1 MELKD
6 LQSDLEALRELY
18 GLIRYGDVTS
28 NVILGERSKL
38 LLKDLLDGA
47 TKRVLETHIKIIAE
61 AEHGICGN
69 TFSSESGKW
78 LVESRPCVSSNI
90 LNATPDVIR
99 DSVKESKHP
108 AFSSSKDE
116 DYPNQLTTHEVIS
129 QQSRFTLDKSENRKK
144 NCEFNKKS
152 SMKQHST
159 AKILSKD
166 AKQQGWQCDPLGH
179 FYQAIGDDKN
189 LSERNETNMELLK
202 SNETMRQSSI
212 CGLRGIE
219 SVSSSSN
226 SVASGDNL
234 ADLYE
239 KGGEAVNN
247 FSKDI
252 DNVVKH
258 IESHISALRLLSKL
272 AEATKAP
279 MPTSVYPMVQAKEHL
294 VKKNELS
301 HDVDPFSDRDDMQ
314 LIGLVSQRNGKKDDS
329 NGICHVLGQ
338 STNDLLDEITSK
350 RRRIQHKEM
359 GQTCNHIVRSDSRV
373 NKKTGNWN
381 VSDMLEADGY
391 KQNENTGCYVHG
403 LRIPTKQDDITKR
416 SPMPVKTP
424 FPISID
430 RGKESSP
437 TISKL
442 RSSPP
447 YQSTESKAL
456 SHKRSLAHEILPK
469 QEKGGMGIL
478 RHKILL
484 HQQEPEESSTSGSG
498 SSGSSD
504 NEAYSLLSEDSS
516 TSMSSRFDHGAREE
530 SSSSSI
536 SSDYRDASESDR
548 LHPSRTHKLIHPTD
562 SEPEKA
568 EGRRVGRLRKI
579 TNKLGLIFH
588 HHHHHHHHRYNHH
601 DSGDRSHGAHTKS
614 LWTPL
619 HKIFHPRNRNEVDEG
634 KLRKAKASNA
644 PVKHQVGHFHALV
657 DGLMQHLRHSKQSKA
672 SKSGMGWLGKNQ
684 HKENRKVKQL
694 HWWQMFQRQGGVKLP
709 NRRRVKVGFMS
720 KKKQLRVPKLK

>member
-579 TNKLGLIFH
+579 TNK
-588 HHHHHHHHRYNHH
+588 
-601 DSGDRSHGAHTKS
+601 
-614 LWTPL
+614 
-619 HKIFHPRNRNEVDEG
+619 NEVDEG